1 MTRDRLTTAAILV
14 VLIALGCWVAF
25 NTYWAEVTV
34 TSPPQ
39 GEAATNRFY
48 TLEHLLRGL
57 GIQAE
62 ETPILRAPAR
72 RHDVLL
78 VNQSSWDVAHGNL
91 ASVQHWVRNGGR
103 MVITTYLLRSSTAL
117 QTWSGITRALH
128 DDNNA
133 AKKTSGD
140 PKNIDTAHIAPY
152 RAGPTDSDCT
162 TMNVQSAGIDNFETR
177 AICGVPTEFSF
188 SSKQTPA
195 WALSTGTGMHMLRVD
210 IGTGSLTV
218 IDSAFTDNQTD
229 ILRKD
234 NVLAFIEGSLLQKG
248 DRLLIFNPTSA
259 EPLLRMIWRLAG
271 PAVVCFALAAAL
283 LIARHLPRFGPFLPV
298 PADARRSLAEQ
309 LRANARFAWRTGNL
323 RALRKVVLRAL
334 ERSAEQRIPGYG
346 SLTPR
351 RRAEEI
357 GKRAGVEP
365 ATLNSA
371 MTEDAAGHAKVQ
383 RAAIA
388 LLEQARRALINL

>member
-1 MTRDRLTTAAILV
+1 MTRDRLTTAAILA

-25 NTYWAEVTV
+25 NTYWTEVTV

-39 GEAATNRFY
+39 GEAAANHFY

-72 RHDVLL
+72 RHDLLL
-78 VNQSSWDVAHGNL
+78 VNQNSWDVAHGNL
-91 ASVQHWVRNGGR
+91 ASVQQWVRNGGR
-103 MVITTYLLRSSTAL
+103 MVVTTYLLRSSMAL

-140 PKNIDTAHIAPY
+140 PKNVDTARIAPY
-152 RAGPTDSDCT
+152 RVGPPDSDCT
-162 TMNVQSAGIDNFETR
+162 PMTVQSAGIDNFETR
-177 AICGVPTEFSF
+177 SICGVPTEFSF
-188 SSKQTPA
+188 NSKRAPS
-195 WALSTGTGMHMLRVD
+195 WSLSTGTGVHMLRVD
-210 IGTGSLTV
+210 IGDGSLTV
-218 IDSAFTDNQTD
+218 IDSAFIDNQTE

-234 NVLAFIEGSLLQKG
+234 NALAFVEGSFLKKG

-259 EPLLRMIWRLAG
+259 EPLLQMIWRLAA

-283 LIARHLPRFGPFLPV
+283 LIARHLPRFGPPLPV

-309 LRANARFAWRTGNL
+309 LRANASFAWRTGNL
-323 RALRKVVLRAL
+323 KALRKVVLRAL

-346 SLTPR
+346 SLSPR
-351 RRAEEI
+351 RRADEI
-357 GKRAGVEP
+357 GKRAGIEP

-371 MTEDAAGHAKVQ
+371 MTEDAAGEAKVQ

>member
-1 MTRDRLTTAAILV
+1 MTRDRLTTAAILAILV
-14 VLIALGCWVAF
+14 AIGCWVAF
-25 NTYWAEVTV
+25 NTYWTEITV
-34 TSPPQ
+34 TSPLQ

-57 GIQAE
+57 GIQAD
-62 ETPILRAPAR
+62 ETPILRAPSPR
-72 RHDVLL
+72 NDVLL
-78 VNQSSWDVAHGNL
+78 VNQNSWDVAHGNL
-91 ASVQHWVRNGGR
+91 ASVQQWVRSGGR
-103 MVITTYLLRSSTAL
+103 MVVTTYLLRSSMAL

-128 DDNNA
+128 DD
-133 AKKTSGD
+133 
-140 PKNIDTAHIAPY
+140 TAPIAPY
-152 RAGPTDSDCT
+152 RVGPTDADCT
-162 TMNVQSAGIDNFETR
+162 TMNVQSAGVDHGETR

-188 SSKQTPA
+188 SSKRTPA
-195 WALSTGTGMHMLRVD
+195 WSLSTGTGVHMLRVD
-210 IGTGSLTV
+210 IGDGTLTV
-218 IDSAFTDNQTD
+218 IDSAFIDNQTD
-229 ILRKD
+229 LLRKD
-234 NVLAFIEGSLLQKG
+234 NALTFIEGSLLQKG
-248 DRLLIFNPTSA
+248 DRLLIFNPSSA
-259 EPLLRMIWRLAG
+259 EPLLRMIWRLAA

-283 LIARHLPRFGPFLPV
+283 LIARHLPRFGPLLPV

-323 RALRKVVLRAL
+323 KALRKAVLRAL

-357 GKRAGVEP
+357 GKRAGVEA

-371 MTEDAAGHAKVQ
+371 MTEDAAGEAKVQ

>member
-1 MTRDRLTTAAILV
+1 VTRDRLTTAAILA

-25 NTYWAEVTV
+25 NTYWTEVSV

-48 TLEHLLRGL
+48 TLEHLLRGV
-57 GIQAE
+57 GVRAE
-62 ETPILRAPAR
+62 EIPILRAPAQR
-72 RHDVLL
+72 NDVLL
-78 VNQSSWDVAHGNL
+78 ANQNSWDVVHGSL
-91 ASVQHWVRNGGR
+91 ASVQQWVRNGGR
-103 MVITTYLLRSSTAL
+103 MVVTTYLLRSSVAL
-117 QTWSGITRALH
+117 QTWSGITLALH
-128 DDNNA
+128 DDNNP

-140 PKNIDTAHIAPY
+140 QKKLEIARVVPYRVGPSDSDCEVMNVQHAGIDTA
-152 RAGPTDSDCT
+152 
-162 TMNVQSAGIDNFETR
+162 ETR

-188 SSKQTPA
+188 SSKNTPA
-195 WALSTGTGMHMLRVD
+195 WSLSTGTGMHMLRVD
-210 IGTGSLTV
+210 IGSGSLTV
-218 IDSAFTDNQTD
+218 IDSAFIDNQAD

-234 NVLAFIEGSLLQKG
+234 NALSFIEGSLLAKG

-259 EPLLRMIWRLAG
+259 EPLLRMIWRLAA
-271 PAVVCFALAAAL
+271 PAVVCFALAATL
-283 LIARHLPRFGPFLPV
+283 LIARHLPRFGPSLPV

-323 RALRKVVLRAL
+323 KALRKVVLRAL

-371 MTEDAAGHAKVQ
+371 MTEDAAGEAKVQ